1 MILEYLS
8 NIELYYCAS
17 VSDDAQA
24 FLIVDDEYQHC
35 IKVMRNNIGSKLF
48 ATDGC
53 GIIFEGIITEIQKK
67 SVIAKIEKKYRYEN
81 KLQNFTFYIPNLK
94 NPDRLKFALEKCTEL
109 GITNFVLFNSDNTVS
124 KGFKLDRLNKFVL
137 AAMKQS
143 LRSFLPKI
151 SVIKSIG
158 EIKNHNGEKILFE
171 QSSTQKI
178 KDYKFDPK
186 VNYLMIFGPEGGLSQ
201 KEIEIINP
209 TLKFNLIENRLRS
222 ETAIIKAA
230 SIIS

>member
-1 MILEYLS
+1 MEYLS

-17 VSDDAQA
+17 VLDDAQT
-24 FLIVDDEYQHC
+24 FLLVDDEYQHC
-35 IKVMRNNIGSKLF
+35 IKVMRNNIGDRLF

-53 GIIFEGIITEIQKK
+53 GNIFKGTVTEIQKET
-67 SVIAKIEKKYRYEN
+67 VIAKIERKYCYEN

-158 EIKNHNGEKILFE
+158 EIKNHKGEKILFD
-171 QSSTQKI
+171 QSSTEKI

-209 TLKFNLIENRLRS
+209 IIKFNLIENRLRS

>member
-1 MILEYLS
+1 MEYLS

-17 VSDDAQA
+17 VLDDAQT
-24 FLIVDDEYQHC
+24 FVLVDDEYQHC
-35 IKVMRNNIGSKLF
+35 VKVMRNKIGDKLF

-53 GIIFEGIITEIQKK
+53 GNIFEGIITEIQKE
-67 SVIAKIEKKYRYEN
+67 SVTAKIEKKYHYEN
-81 KLQNFTFYIPNLK
+81 KLKDFTFYIPNLK

-124 KGFKLDRLNKFVL
+124 KGFKLDRINKIVL

-143 LRSFLPKI
+143 LRSYLPKI
-151 SVIKSIG
+151 SVMDSIS
-158 EIKNHNGEKILFE
+158 EIININGEKVLFD
-171 QSSTQKI
+171 QSSTEKI
-178 KDYKFDPK
+178 KDYKFDPN

>member
-1 MILEYLS
+1 MEYLS

-17 VSDDAQA
+17 VLDDAQT
-24 FLIVDDEYQHC
+24 FLLVDDEYQHC
-35 IKVMRNNIGSKLF
+35 IKVMRNNIGNRLF
-48 ATDGC
+48 ATDGY
-53 GIIFEGIITEIQKK
+53 GNIFKGTVAEIQKET
-67 SVIAKIEKKYRYEN
+67 VIAKIERKYCYEN

-158 EIKNHNGEKILFE
+158 EIKNHKGEKILFD
-171 QSSTQKI
+171 QSSTEKI

-209 TLKFNLIENRLRS
+209 TIKFNLIENRLRS

>member
-1 MILEYLS
+1 MEYLS

-17 VSDDAQA
+17 VLDDAQI
-24 FLIVDDEYQHC
+24 FLLVDDEYQHC
-35 IKVMRNNIGSKLF
+35 VKVMRNNIGDRLF

-53 GIIFEGIITEIQKK
+53 GNIFKGTVTEIQKE
-67 SVIAKIEKKYRYEN
+67 SVVAKIERKYCYEN

-158 EIKNHNGEKILFE
+158 EIKNHKGEKILFD
-171 QSSTQKI
+171 QSSTEKI

-209 TLKFNLIENRLRS
+209 TIKFNLIENRLRS

>member
-1 MILEYLS
+1 MEYLS

-17 VSDDAQA
+17 VSDDAQI
-24 FLIVDDEYQHC
+24 FLLVDDEYHHC
-35 IKVMRNNIGSKLF
+35 IKVMRNSVGDKLF

-53 GIIFEGIITEIQKK
+53 GNIFNGIIKEIQKG
-67 SVIAKIEKKYRYEN
+67 SVTAKIEKKHCYEN
-81 KLQNFTFYIPNLK
+81 KLQNFTFYIPNLR
-94 NPDRLKFALEKCTEL
+94 NPDRLKFAIEKCTEL

-151 SVIKSIG
+151 SVIKSIA
-158 EIKNHNGEKILFE
+158 EIRNHNGEKFLFD
-171 QSSTQKI
+171 QSSTEKI
-178 KDYKFDPK
+178 KDYKFDPNM
-186 VNYLMIFGPEGGLSQ
+186 NYLMIFGPEGGLSQ

-222 ETAIIKAA
+222 ETAIVKAA